1 MTRSISRAKWVEVRA
16 EIRQLLIDVARAKQ
30 VITYSE
36 LTSMLQTAYLHYH
49 SSMLARLLVE
59 IGGEEVEAG
68 RPVLPA
74 LVVTKQTGLPGHGFF
89 KLAAERGYDVSD
101 PEEFWQ
107 KAVQEVYEFWASSDS
122 AIN

>member
-1 MTRSISRAKWVEVRA
+1 MARKLSQANWADVRA

-59 IGGEEVEAG
+59 VGAEEVQAG

-74 LVVTKQTGLPGHGFF
+74 LVVTKQSGMPGQGFF
-89 KLAAERGYDVSD
+89 KLSAERGYDISD
-101 PEEFWQ
+101 PEAYWRT
-107 KAVQEVYEFWASSDS
+107 AVKHVHDYWSDH
-122 AIN
+122 

>member
-1 MTRSISRAKWVEVRA
+1 MTRTISEARWDEVRA

-59 IGGEEVEAG
+59 IGAEEVEAE

-74 LVVTKQTGLPGHGFF
+74 LVVTKQTGLPGQGFF
-89 KLAAERGYDVSD
+89 KLAAERGYDISD
-101 PEEFWQ
+101 PEAYWRA
-107 KAVQEVYEFWASSDS
+107 AVKQVHDYWSDH
-122 AIN
+122 

>member
-1 MTRSISRAKWVEVRA
+1 MIVRQHFSQTRWDEVKA
-16 EIRQLLIDVARAKQ
+16 EIRQLLLEVARTRG

-49 SSMLARLLVE
+49 SPMLACLLVE
-59 IGGEEVEAG
+59 IGWEEVEAG

-89 KLAAERGYDVSD
+89 KLAAERGYDISE
-101 PEEFWQ
+101 PEAFWDAAL
-107 KAVQEVYEFWASSDS
+107 KHVHDYWS
-122 AIN
+122 NH